1 MWEVHSLGAVWAEF
15 LFEVIES
22 LIGVHGFSHELFP
35 PMPVHA
41 NSTADEISAHD
52 AFYKTTPSG
61 KLIPVHG
68 NTLALQLILDG
79 MKLQPCR
86 PNFLDARDAILAAD
100 HALTGGE
107 NYCTILNAF
116 TKRGAGLKAVL
127 RGGTPWV
134 RLPLLYAGHLDSYFL
149 MQGGGYREEDFKL
162 PNKCKQHKLQ

>member
-1 MWEVHSLGAVWAEF
+1 MWAEF

-35 PMPVHA
+35 PLPLHD
-41 NSTADEISAHD
+41 NSTSSEIAAHK
-52 AFYKTTPSG
+52 AFYTTSAASG
-61 KLIPVHG
+61 KTYPVHG
-68 NTLALQLILDG
+68 NTLAVQLILDG

-107 NYCTILNAF
+107 NYCTILGAF
-116 TKRGAGLKAVL
+116 TKRGAGLNAAL

-134 RLPLLYAGHLDSYFL
+134 RFV
-149 MQGGGYREEDFKL
+149 
-162 PNKCKQHKLQ
+162 